1 MSRFV
6 LCYCF
11 VFSGND
17 ATPDSAFTDWAVCVF
32 QDNLDGAVFMREGVS
47 NFTFHFLH
55 LLSLM
60 FDKF

>member
-1 MSRFV
+1 MSRFM

-32 QDNLDGAVFMREGVS
+32 QDNLDGAVFMREGVRD
-47 NFTFHFLH
+47 FAV
-55 LLSLM
+55 
-60 FDKF
+60 